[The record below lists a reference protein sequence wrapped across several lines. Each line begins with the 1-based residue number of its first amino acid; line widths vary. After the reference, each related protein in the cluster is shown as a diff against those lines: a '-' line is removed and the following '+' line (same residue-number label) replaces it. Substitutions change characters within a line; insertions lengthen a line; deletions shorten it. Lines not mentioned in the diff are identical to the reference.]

1 MEQACI
7 FCQIAAGEADAD
19 RVYETGSVLA
29 FRDTNPQAPT
39 HILIVPKKH
48 IPRLADLQPEDFDA
62 VLEMNPALV
71 LLGTGARQRF
81 PSAAA
86 MAALLT
92 RGIGLEVMDTAA
104 AARTFNVLATEG
116 RRVVAGFLL
125 PG

>member
-48 IPRLADLQPEDFDA
+48 IPRLADLQPED
-62 VLEMNPALV
+62 
-71 LLGTGARQRF
+71 
-81 PSAAA
+81 
-86 MAALLT
+86 AALM
-92 RGIGLEVMDTAA
+92 GDVVA
-104 AARTFNVLATEG
+104 AAREVAEQEGVADGFRLVVNNGPRAGQSVFHVHFHLLAG
-116 RRVVAGFLL
+116 RRMAWP